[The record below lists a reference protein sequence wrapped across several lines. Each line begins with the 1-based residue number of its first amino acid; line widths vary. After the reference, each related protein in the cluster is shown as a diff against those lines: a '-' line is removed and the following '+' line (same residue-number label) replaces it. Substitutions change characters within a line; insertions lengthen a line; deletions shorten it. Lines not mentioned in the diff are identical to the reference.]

1 MLRRNVF
8 AFVCLLAFPVS
19 AMAETR
25 VDMDRSKD
33 FRQYRTF
40 TVEVSPPIRNGEVDE
55 TNTIA
60 VKRLRDAVTSAFR
73 ARGLMPTDDEADL
86 VLRVAS
92 RETERIELVS
102 SWPADPYDWYGPWGY
117 GYGRRS
123 GYGRVGYWGAPYW
136 DGWGGWGGDVWTY
149 RYLEGTTAID
159 VIERSTG
166 DLVYRAEVT
175 AKVDDDEEDLNYDAV
190 KVARKAFKKYPA
202 GGVFVD

>member
-8 AFVCLLAFPVS
+8 AFVCLLAFPIS
-19 AMAETR
+19 AVAETR
-25 VDMDRSKD
+25 VDLDRSKD

-55 TNTIA
+55 RNTIA
-60 VKRLRDAVTSAFR
+60 VNRLRDAVTSAFR
-73 ARGLMPTDDEADL
+73 ARGLTPTDDDADL

-92 RETERIELVS
+92 RETERTELVS
-102 SWPADPYDWYGPWGY
+102 SWPADPYGWYGPWGGRY
-117 GYGRRS
+117 GAWGYGH
-123 GYGRVGYWGAPYW
+123 VGYWGAPY
-136 DGWGGWGGDVWTY
+136 WGGWGGDVWTY
-149 RYLEGTTAID
+149 QYLEGTTAID
-159 VIERSTG
+159 VIERTTG

-175 AKVDDDEEDLNYDAV
+175 AKVDDDEEDLDYDAV

>member
-8 AFVCLLAFPVS
+8 AFVCLLAFPIS

-33 FRQYRTF
+33 FRQYKTF

-60 VKRLRDAVTSAFR
+60 VNRLRDAVTSAFR
-73 ARGLMPTDDEADL
+73 ARGLTLTDDAADL

-92 RETERIELVS
+92 RETERTELVS
-102 SWPADPYDWYGPWGY
+102 TWPADPYGWYGPWGY
-117 GYGRRS
+117 GHVGFW
-123 GYGRVGYWGAPYW
+123 GAGYWGGPGYW
-136 DGWGGWGGDVWTY
+136 DGWGGDVWTY

-159 VIERSTG
+159 VVERTTG

-175 AKVDDDEEDLNYDAV
+175 AKVDDDEEDLDDDAV
-190 KVARKAFKKYPA
+190 KIARKAFRKFPA
-202 GGVFVD
+202 GGIYVD

>member
-8 AFVCLLAFPVS
+8 AFVCLVAFPIG
-19 AMAETR
+19 ALAETR

-60 VKRLRDAVTSAFR
+60 VNRLRNAVTTAFR
-73 ARGLMPTDDEADL
+73 ARGLTPTDDQADL

-92 RETERIELVS
+92 RETERTELVS
-102 SWPADPYDWYGPWGY
+102 SWPADPYGWYGPWGGPYGGWGY
-117 GYGRRS
+117 GYAG
-123 GYGRVGYWGAPYW
+123 WGAPY
-136 DGWGGWGGDVWTY
+136 WGGWGGDVWTY
-149 RYLEGTTAID
+149 SYLEGTTAID
-159 VIERSTG
+159 VIERTTG

>member
-33 FRQYRTF
+33 FRQYKTF

-60 VKRLRDAVTSAFR
+60 VNRLRDAVTSAFR
-73 ARGLMPTDDEADL
+73 VHGLMPTDGEADL

-92 RETERIELVS
+92 RETERTELVS

-117 GYGRRS
+117 GYGRR
-123 GYGRVGYWGAPYW
+123 GYAYGGYWGAPF
-136 DGWGGWGGDVWTY
+136 WGGDVWTI

-159 VIERSTG
+159 VIERTTG

-175 AKVDDDEEDLNYDAV
+175 AKVDDDEEDLDYDAV
-190 KVARKAFKKYPA
+190 KIARKAFKKYPA
-202 GGVFVD
+202 GGIFVD

>member
-8 AFVCLLAFPVS
+8 AFVCLVAFPIG
-19 AMAETR
+19 ALAETR

-55 TNTIA
+55 NNTIE
-60 VKRLRDAVTSAFR
+60 VNRLRDAVTSAFR
-73 ARGLMPTDDEADL
+73 ARGMMPTDDDADL

-92 RETERIELVS
+92 RETERTELVS
-102 SWPADPYDWYGPWGY
+102 SFAGPYDWYGPWGY
-117 GYGRRS
+117 GYG
-123 GYGRVGYWGAPYW
+123 GYWGAPYW
-136 DGWGGWGGDVWTY
+136 GWGGDVWTY

-159 VIERSTG
+159 VIERTTG

-190 KVARKAFKKYPA
+190 KVARKALKKFPA
-202 GGVFVD
+202 RGVFVD

>member
-8 AFVCLLAFPVS
+8 AFVCLLAFPIS
-19 AMAETR
+19 AVAETR

-60 VKRLRDAVTSAFR
+60 VNRLRNAVTTAFR
-73 ARGLMPTDDEADL
+73 ARGLTPTDDQADL

-92 RETERIELVS
+92 RETERTELVS
-102 SWPADPYDWYGPWGY
+102 SWPADPYGWYGPWGGPYGGWGY
-117 GYGRRS
+117 GYAG
-123 GYGRVGYWGAPYW
+123 WGAPY
-136 DGWGGWGGDVWTY
+136 WGGWGGDVWTY
-149 RYLEGTTAID
+149 SYLEGTTAID
-159 VIERSTG
+159 VIERTTG

-190 KVARKAFKKYPA
+190 KIARKAFKKYPA